1 MQTITASQLSEWLG
15 KEQKPQLIDV
25 REPWE
30 YALCAIPGSIN
41 IPMQTIPSRLN
52 DIEEGDVI
60 TICHHGMRSY
70 QVALYLEAAG
80 LGPVHNLSGGV
91 EAWATDVDPSMAHY

>member
-1 MQTITASQLSEWLG
+1 MQTITAPALSEWVK
-15 KEQKPQLIDV
+15 KESKPQLIDV

-30 YALCAIPGSIN
+30 FALCAIPGSIN

-52 DIEEGDVI
+52 DIEEGDIV

-70 QVALYLEAAG
+70 QVALYLENAG
-80 LGPVHNLSGGV
+80 LGPVHNLTGGV
-91 EAWATDVDPSMAHY
+91 EAWASEVDPTMAHY